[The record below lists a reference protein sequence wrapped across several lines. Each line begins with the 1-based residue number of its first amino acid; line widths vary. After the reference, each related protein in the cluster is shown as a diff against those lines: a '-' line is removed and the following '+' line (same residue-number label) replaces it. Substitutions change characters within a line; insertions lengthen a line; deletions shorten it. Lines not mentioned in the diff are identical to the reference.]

1 VILGGEKIEWDGI
14 VFPSR
19 ELYSSGLRMK
29 LPDVYTDWK
38 IVIGFALVLLGTA
51 NWVIGI
57 ERTQMYSRMVAARAH
72 NNVATDYFSFDELDA
87 GAGGAVLEPLNA
99 QQRKASY
106 ATARM
111 DFYHAAFLTGRVMV
125 LLGLV
130 CTLLGFI
137 SVIQQ
142 DSRRAFRRSEA
153 AAARTLPELSGAPR
167 D

>member
-1 VILGGEKIEWDGI
+1 
-14 VFPSR
+14 
-19 ELYSSGLRMK
+19 MK

-38 IVIGFALVLLGTA
+38 IVIGFALILLGTA

-57 ERTQMYSRMVAARAH
+57 ERTQMYSRMVAARAQP
-72 NNVATDYFSFDELDA
+72 AAAPDYYSFDELDA
-87 GAGGAVLEPLNA
+87 GAGGAVLEPLTA

-125 LLGLV
+125 LLGLL

-142 DSRRAFRRSEA
+142 DSRRAFRRSD
-153 AAARTLPELSGAPR
+153 AAARALSGLSGAPR

>member
-1 VILGGEKIEWDGI
+1 
-14 VFPSR
+14 
-19 ELYSSGLRMK
+19 MK

-38 IVIGFALVLLGTA
+38 IVIGFALVVLGTA

-57 ERTQMYSRMVAARAH
+57 ERTQMYSRMLAARAH
-72 NNVATDYFSFDELDA
+72 HNAATDYFSFDELDA

-153 AAARTLPELSGAPR
+153 AARTLPELSSAPR